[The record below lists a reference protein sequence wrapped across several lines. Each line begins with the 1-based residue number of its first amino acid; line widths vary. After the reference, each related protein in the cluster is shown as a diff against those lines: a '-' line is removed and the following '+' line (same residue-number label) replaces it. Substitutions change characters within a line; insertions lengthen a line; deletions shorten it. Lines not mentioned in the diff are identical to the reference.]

1 VHDAVEDAAPL
12 YPPVQHVYAPLAEA
26 HGTVASGRQ
35 PPDNAPKQTA
45 PGPVSG
51 APGPLLDRL
60 NGEFAAARELA
71 RARREQRQMSVVLFS
86 VSARGTGGQPFVGS
100 VQDPAAMV
108 GHTLLKAIRESD
120 VPIKWSADEVLLVL
134 PGLALDE
141 ARRVAER
148 VRAALQAGTGHRAA
162 VSAGVAE
169 LLASETFGTLV
180 TRARERVRL
189 ALEHGHNRVA

>member
-1 VHDAVEDAAPL
+1 
-12 YPPVQHVYAPLAEA
+12 
-26 HGTVASGRQ
+26 
-35 PPDNAPKQTA
+35 
-45 PGPVSG
+45 
-51 APGPLLDRL
+51 LLDRL

-71 RARREQRQMSVVLFS
+71 RARREQRSVSVVLFS
-86 VSARGTGGQPFVGS
+86 VSSGGPAQADTAARE
-100 VQDPAAMV
+100 DAAALV
-108 GHTLLKAIRESD
+108 ARTLIKVIRESD
-120 VPIKWSADEVLLVL
+120 LPIRWAGDEVLLVL
-134 PGLALDE
+134 PGLTLDD

-169 LLASETFGTLV
+169 LMAAESFGTLV